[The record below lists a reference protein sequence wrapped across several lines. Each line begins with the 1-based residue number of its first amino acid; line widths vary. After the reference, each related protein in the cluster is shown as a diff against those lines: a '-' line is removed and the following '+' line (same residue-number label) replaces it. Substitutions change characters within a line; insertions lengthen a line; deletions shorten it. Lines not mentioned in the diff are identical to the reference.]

1 MSRELGSLVS
11 LASIPFLSNYKSN
24 IDTNINSGIENQRL
38 IHITNKLG
46 YDIALYYEDHEGEG
60 SGTFMTI
67 IKSDETLDMQ
77 STPGDT
83 FFATEGED
91 ATNRIAMLYIRND
104 ENEYSIEDPGSS
116 TVIRNNKEVTMKL
129 NHDFKNRP
137 HPAIKKLNGPISTAM
152 SVKFRNLSAK
162 KIDLWYFNGVD
173 GTEQGHLAPG
183 RETTT
188 NSYEGHVFY
197 ATEHGGSREI
207 CRFSMSKDK
216 TLYLIEDPIHP
227 APQHMLEFSN
237 QELAFHEEYYK
248 QTGIHWRHYYGPDG
262 PRPPPSLFMW
272 PAEKIGQV
280 HKVNSPEGYWE
291 CDGTEGQC
299 QSDKYVEL
307 ELELVSTEPRVF
319 IIPNFLSEFEVGEII
334 KLARPHIKQSHVGDV
349 EVGVLNSDTRTSKNA
364 WVPRTSSAITES
376 LFLRA
381 ADLLNIDEK
390 LLTRTR
396 NAEDMQVVHYDPGQ
410 KYDAHHDWG
419 VGSDANSR
427 FLTLLLYLTDQPN
440 TNAGGETS
448 FPKGLDGR
456 GFKVH
461 PGKGSAVLF
470 YNLLE
475 DGNGDDLALHA
486 ALPVKEGEKWLANF
500 WVWVEKFH

>member
-1 MSRELGSLVS
+1 M
-11 LASIPFLSNYKSN
+11 
-24 IDTNINSGIENQRL
+24 
-38 IHITNKLG
+38 
-46 YDIALYYEDHEGEG
+46 YYEDNEGEG
-60 SGTFMTI
+60 SGTFLDI
-67 IKSDETLDMQ
+67 IRSEETADIQAMN
-77 STPGDT
+77 GDA
-83 FFATEGED
+83 FFVTEGED
-91 ATNRIAMLYIRND
+91 PTNRLAMIHVRSD
-104 ENEYSIEDPGSS
+104 ENEYTIEDPGSS
-116 TVIRNNKEVTMKL
+116 ISVRNNKEVSWKV
-129 NHDFKNRP
+129 NHTFRDRP
-137 HPAIKKLNGPISTAM
+137 HPSIRRLNGPLSTAM

-197 ATEHGGSREI
+197 ATEHGGTREI
-207 CRFSMSKDK
+207 SRFAMSKDK
-216 TLYLIEDPIHP
+216 TLYLIEDPLYP
-227 APQHMLEFSN
+227 APQHVLEFSR
-237 QELAFHEEYYK
+237 QEEAFHEEYYK

-262 PRPPPSLFMW
+262 PRPPPTLYMW

-280 HKVNSPEGYWE
+280 HKVVSPEGYWA

-299 QSDKYVEL
+299 QSDKPVEL
-307 ELELVSTEPRVF
+307 ELELVSIEPRVF
-319 IIPNFLSEFEVGEII
+319 IIPKFLNDFEVGEII

-364 WVPRTSSAITES
+364 WIPRTSSAITES

-390 LLTRTR
+390 LLTRHR
-396 NAEDMQVVHYDPGQ
+396 NAEDMQVVHYDVGQ

-419 VGSDANSR
+419 VGSDPNSR

-440 TNAGGETS
+440 PNAGGETS

-486 ALPVKEGEKWLANF
+486 ALPVKQGEKWLR
-500 WVWVEKFH
+500 